1 MKMFSGYYHEPL
13 QCADIGSRGRRGYA
27 VLGRKQKWFMM
38 AMPIV
43 IVLLISLVLHAPA
56 SLVVSRLAPVMAANG
71 ADAGSVALGGTLL
84 DGQLQTRRQG
94 MPLYIAWQLQLSSL
108 WRFAYGADLI
118 LGGPV
123 ALNANWQKQPGQ
135 WSLQVTDVRSQ
146 AGDASWLLPQL
157 VMPAWRSDTMQ
168 FARNTKGEW
177 LNASGELV
185 TQGGLLRL
193 NLQGQIQEMQI
204 PAAVRCPRAFR
215 KDHPGME
222 ESPGST
228 GIRCRLTA
236 GGGNPRDSA
245 TENKPPAQ
253 GRVTPRARAKRC
265 GKSAPRPWQQGRQ
278 GKPHREQDHIGTV
291 YPRGTRAFPLSVRVG
306 RVRRAV
312 RRVPEEWPP
321 PPQGGTEPGL
331 QAT

>member
-56 SLVVSRLAPVMAANG
+56 SLVVSRLAPAMAANG

-123 ALNANWQKQPGQ
+123 ALKANWQKQPSQ

-204 PAAVRCPRAFR
+204 PAAVLRWRIVNQNLVGELSQRA
-215 KDHPGME
+215 DG
-222 ESPGST
+222 GALAAVT
-228 GIRCRLTA
+228 LTA
-236 GGGNPRDSA
+236 DQRIQWQIR
-245 TENKPPAQ
+245 ERLLRLKP
-253 GRVTPRARAKRC
+253 GYL
-265 GKSAPRPWQQGRQ
+265 GKN
-278 GKPHREQDHIGTV
+278 DLDLVVLTV
-291 YPRGTRAFPLSVRVG
+291 SEPLSS
-306 RVRRAV
+306 
-312 RRVPEEWPP
+312 
-321 PPQGGTEPGL
+321 QGG
-331 QAT
+331 

>member
-204 PAAVRCPRAFR
+204 PAAVLRWRIVNQNLVGELSQRA
-215 KDHPGME
+215 DG
-222 ESPGST
+222 GALAAVT
-228 GIRCRLTA
+228 LTA
-236 GGGNPRDSA
+236 DQRIQWQIR
-245 TENKPPAQ
+245 ERLLRLKP
-253 GRVTPRARAKRC
+253 GYL
-265 GKSAPRPWQQGRQ
+265 GKN
-278 GKPHREQDHIGTV
+278 DLDLVVLTV
-291 YPRGTRAFPLSVRVG
+291 SEPLSS
-306 RVRRAV
+306 
-312 RRVPEEWPP
+312 
-321 PPQGGTEPGL
+321 QGG
-331 QAT
+331 

>member
-1 MKMFSGYYHEPL
+1 MRVFSGYYHEPL
-13 QCADIGSRGRRGYA
+13 QCADIGSQGRRGYA

-56 SLVVSRLAPVMAANG
+56 SLVVSRLTPVMAASG
-71 ADAGSVALGGTLL
+71 ADAGSVALGGNLL

-94 MPLYIAWQLQLSSL
+94 IPLYIAWQLQLSSL

-123 ALNANWQKQPGQ
+123 TLNANWQKQPSR
-135 WSLQVTDVRSQ
+135 WSLQITDVLTQ

-157 VMPAWRSDTMQ
+157 AMPAWRSESMQ
-168 FARNTKGEW
+168 FTRNTRGEW

-204 PAAVRCPRAFR
+204 PAAVLRWRILNQNLVGELSQSA
-215 KDHPGME
+215 DG
-222 ESPGST
+222 GALAAVT
-228 GIRCRLTA
+228 LTA
-236 GGGNPRDSA
+236 DQRIQWQIR
-245 TENKPPAQ
+245 ERLLRLKP
-253 GRVTPRARAKRC
+253 GYL
-265 GKSAPRPWQQGRQ
+265 GKN
-278 GKPHREQDHIGTV
+278 DLDLVVLTV
-291 YPRGTRAFPLSVRVG
+291 SEPLSS
-306 RVRRAV
+306 
-312 RRVPEEWPP
+312 
-321 PPQGGTEPGL
+321 QGG
-331 QAT
+331 

>member
-1 MKMFSGYYHEPL
+1 M
-13 QCADIGSRGRRGYA
+13 
-27 VLGRKQKWFMM
+27 LGRKQKWFMM

-43 IVLLISLVLHAPA
+43 IVLLVSLVLHAPA

-123 ALNANWQKQPGQ
+123 ALKANWQKQPGQ
-135 WSLQVTDVRSQ
+135 WSLQVTDVLTQ

-204 PAAVRCPRAFR
+204 PAALLRWRIVNQNLVGELSQRA
-215 KDHPGME
+215 DG
-222 ESPGST
+222 GALAAVT
-228 GIRCRLTA
+228 LTA
-236 GGGNPRDSA
+236 DQRIQWQIR
-245 TENKPPAQ
+245 ERLLRLKP
-253 GRVTPRARAKRC
+253 GYL
-265 GKSAPRPWQQGRQ
+265 GKN
-278 GKPHREQDHIGTV
+278 DLDLVVLTV
-291 YPRGTRAFPLSVRVG
+291 SEPLSS
-306 RVRRAV
+306 
-312 RRVPEEWPP
+312 
-321 PPQGGTEPGL
+321 QGG
-331 QAT
+331 